1 MFFCYYQEDAIISKT
16 LNFWIKSLGGIIMAI
31 TAAMVKELREKT
43 SAGMM
48 DCKKALVETN
58 GDMSAAIDWLRE
70 RGISKAAKK
79 SDRVAAEGLC
89 SVAIEGNTAVIFEL
103 NSETDFVAKN
113 EQFLTLLDKLGKILV
128 ANKPATVEEA
138 LAIEVD
144 GTTVDGMLIEA
155 TSTIGEKITLR
166 RLTVVEKADNE
177 FFGSYLHMGGRI
189 AALTVVDGKEEVAKD
204 AAMHAAAIN
213 PQYLTVEE
221 VPAEV
226 VAKEREI
233 LTQEALNEGKPA
245 NIVEKMVEGR
255 IRKFLADVC
264 MLEQPFVK
272 DGDVTVAKF
281 AANNGSTIKTFIR
294 LEVGEGIEKVVSNF
308 AEEVMSQVRA

>member
-1 MFFCYYQEDAIISKT
+1 
-16 LNFWIKSLGGIIMAI
+16 MAI

-138 LAIEVD
+138 LAIEVE

-189 AALTVVDGKEEVAKD
+189 AALTVVEGKEEVAKD

-213 PQYLTVEE
+213 PQYLTVEQ

-226 VAKEREI
+226 VAKERDI

-281 AANNGSTIKTFIR
+281 AANNGSTIKSFIR
-294 LEVGEGIEKVVSNF
+294 LEVGEGIEKVVANF

>member
-1 MFFCYYQEDAIISKT
+1 
-16 LNFWIKSLGGIIMAI
+16 MAI

-89 SVAIEGNTAVIFEL
+89 SVAIDGNTAVIFEL

-128 ANKPATVEEA
+128 ANKPASVEAA
-138 LAIEVD
+138 LEIAVD
-144 GTTVDGMLIEA
+144 GVTVNEMLIEA

-189 AALTVVDGKEEVAKD
+189 AALTVVEGKEEVAKD

-213 PQYLTVEE
+213 PQYLTQSE

-226 VAKEREI
+226 VTKEREI

-245 NIVEKMVEGR
+245 NIVEKW
-255 IRKFLADVC
+255 L
-264 MLEQPFVK
+264 
-272 DGDVTVAKF
+272 
-281 AANNGSTIKTFIR
+281 
-294 LEVGEGIEKVVSNF
+294 KVVSAN
-308 AEEVMSQVRA
+308 S

>member
-1 MFFCYYQEDAIISKT
+1 
-16 LNFWIKSLGGIIMAI
+16 MAI

-70 RGISKAAKK
+70 RGIAKAAKK

-138 LAIEVD
+138 LAITVD
-144 GTTVDGMLIEA
+144 GTTVDAMLIEA

-189 AALTVVDGKEEVAKD
+189 AALTVVEGKEEVAKD

-213 PQYLTVEE
+213 PQYLTVEQ

-272 DGDVTVAKF
+272 DGDVTVAKY
-281 AANNGSTIKTFIR
+281 AANNGSTIKSFIR

>member
-1 MFFCYYQEDAIISKT
+1 
-16 LNFWIKSLGGIIMAI
+16 MAI
-31 TAAMVKELREKT
+31 TAAMVKELREMT
-43 SAGMM
+43 GAGMM
-48 DCKKALVETN
+48 DCKKALGETD
-58 GDMSAAIDWLRE
+58 GDMEAAVEYLRKN
-70 RGISKAAKK
+70 GQAKAEKK
-79 SDRVAAEGLC
+79 AGRIAAEGLC
-89 SVAIEGNTAVIFEL
+89 RIAVKDDKTAAVVEV

-113 EQFLTLLDKLGKILV
+113 EQFLSLLDKLGKILV
-128 ANKPATVEEA
+128 ANKPANVEEA

-144 GTTVDGMLIEA
+144 GTTVDAMLIEA

-189 AALTVVDGKEEVAKD
+189 AALTVVEGKEEVAKD

-213 PQYLTVEE
+213 PQYLTVDQ

-272 DGDVTVAKF
+272 DGDVTVAKY
-281 AANNGSTIKTFIR
+281 AKNNGSTIKLFIR
-294 LEVGEGIEKVVSNF
+294 LEVGEGIEKVVANF

>member
-1 MFFCYYQEDAIISKT
+1 
-16 LNFWIKSLGGIIMAI
+16 MAI

-70 RGISKAAKK
+70 RGIAKAAKK

-138 LAIEVD
+138 LAIEVE

-166 RLTVVEKADNE
+166 RLTVVEKAENE

-189 AALTVVDGKEEVAKD
+189 AALTVVEGKEEVAKD

-213 PQYLTVEE
+213 PQYLTVEQ

-226 VAKEREI
+226 VAKERDI

-281 AANNGSTIKTFIR
+281 AANNGSTIKSFIR
-294 LEVGEGIEKVVSNF
+294 LEVGEGIEKVVANF

>member
-1 MFFCYYQEDAIISKT
+1 
-16 LNFWIKSLGGIIMAI
+16 MAI

-70 RGISKAAKK
+70 RGIAKAAKK

-89 SVAIEGNTAVIFEL
+89 SVAIDGNTAVIFEL

-113 EQFLTLLDKLGKILV
+113 EQFLSLLDKLGKILV
-128 ANKPATVEEA
+128 ANKPTNVEEA

-144 GTTVDGMLIEA
+144 GTTVDAMLIEA

-189 AALTVVDGKEEVAKD
+189 AALTVVEGKEEVAKD

-213 PQYLTVEE
+213 PQYLTVDQ

-272 DGDVTVAKF
+272 DGDVTVAKY
-281 AANNGSTIKTFIR
+281 AKNNGSTIKLFIR
-294 LEVGEGIEKVVSNF
+294 LEVGEGIEKVVANF

>member
-1 MFFCYYQEDAIISKT
+1 
-16 LNFWIKSLGGIIMAI
+16 MAI

-70 RGISKAAKK
+70 RGIAKAAKK

-89 SVAIEGNTAVIFEL
+89 SVAIDGNTAVIFEL

-138 LAIEVD
+138 LAIEVE

-189 AALTVVDGKEEVAKD
+189 AALTVVEGKEEVAKD

-213 PQYLTVEE
+213 PQYLTVEQ

-281 AANNGSTIKTFIR
+281 AANNGSTIKSFIR
-294 LEVGEGIEKVVSNF
+294 LEVGEGIEKVVANF

>member
-1 MFFCYYQEDAIISKT
+1 
-16 LNFWIKSLGGIIMAI
+16 MAI

-70 RGISKAAKK
+70 RGIAKAAKK

-138 LAIEVD
+138 LAIEVE

-189 AALTVVDGKEEVAKD
+189 AALTVVEGKEEVAKD

-213 PQYLTVEE
+213 PQYLTVEQ

-264 MLEQPFVK
+264 MLEQQFVK

-281 AANNGSTIKTFIR
+281 AANNGSTIKSFIR
-294 LEVGEGIEKVVSNF
+294 LEVGEGIEKVFANF

>member
-1 MFFCYYQEDAIISKT
+1 MS
-16 LNFWIKSLGGIIMAI
+16 I

-70 RGISKAAKK
+70 RGIAKAAKK

-89 SVAIEGNTAVIFEL
+89 SVAIDGNTAVIFEL

-113 EQFLTLLDKLGKILV
+113 EQFLSLLDKLGKILV
-128 ANKPATVEEA
+128 ANKPANVEEA

-144 GTTVDGMLIEA
+144 GTTVDAMLIEA

-189 AALTVVDGKEEVAKD
+189 AALTVVEGKEEVAKD

-213 PQYLTVEE
+213 PQYLTVDQ

-272 DGDVTVAKF
+272 DGDVTVAKY
-281 AANNGSTIKTFIR
+281 AKNNGSTIKLFIR
-294 LEVGEGIEKVVSNF
+294 LEVGEGIEKVVANF

>member
-1 MFFCYYQEDAIISKT
+1 
-16 LNFWIKSLGGIIMAI
+16 MAI

-70 RGISKAAKK
+70 RGIAKAAKK

-138 LAIEVD
+138 LAIEVE

-189 AALTVVDGKEEVAKD
+189 AALTVVEGKEEVAKD

-213 PQYLTVEE
+213 PQYLTVEQ

-226 VAKEREI
+226 VAKERDI

-272 DGDVTVAKF
+272 DGDLTVAKW
-281 AANNGSTIKTFIR
+281 AANNGSTIKLFVR
-294 LEVGEGIEKVVSNF
+294 LEVGEGIEKVVTNF